1 MSRYIERAQ
10 NVARFVDVN
19 LNLILDLPMGGAE
32 QWSPLVS
39 TTGDDDVFYA
49 RYGQATRENVI
60 RFLIFDFENPNSIVA
75 CLRAARENARSVRE
89 SITSEMWEQVN
100 RFYLSVTRA
109 DQDRAMRALH
119 EFLAEVKQMG
129 HLFAGITDAT
139 MSRGEGWHFS
149 RLGAFIERA
158 DKTSR
163 ILDVKYY
170 ILLPNSSTGN
180 NVYDGIQWSAV
191 LNSASGLEMYR
202 KRHGRIDP
210 RRVVDFLVLD
220 REFPRAV
227 HFCLIHADA
236 SLHAITG
243 SPVGGFT
250 NEAERRL
257 GQLRADLAY
266 LQVDEILDQGLHEFL
281 DSLQQRLNKVG
292 GATHDV
298 FFAYRPVAEA
308 LTEQ

>member
-1 MSRYIERAQ
+1 
-10 NVARFVDVN
+10 
-19 LNLILDLPMGGAE
+19 
-32 QWSPLVS
+32 
-39 TTGDDDVFYA
+39 
-49 RYGQATRENVI
+49 
-60 RFLIFDFENPNSIVA
+60 
-75 CLRAARENARSVRE
+75 
-89 SITSEMWEQVN
+89 MWEQVN

-109 DQDRAMRALH
+109 DQDRAMRSLH
-119 EFLAEVKQMG
+119 EFFSEVKQMG

-149 RLGAFIERA
+149 RLGTFIERA

-170 ILLPNSSTGN
+170 ILLPNNVPGN

-202 KRHGRIDP
+202 KRHGRIVP
-210 RRVVDFLVLD
+210 SRVVDFLVLD

-227 HFCLIHADA
+227 HFCLIHADV

-243 SPVGGFT
+243 SPVGGFS

-266 LQVDEILDQGLHEFL
+266 LTVDEVLDEGLHEFL
-281 DSLQQRLNKVG
+281 DSLQNRLNKAG
-292 GATHDV
+292 AATHEV
-298 FFAYRPVAEA
+298 FLASRPVAESM
-308 LTEQ
+308 TNQ